1 MRINGRNII
10 DDEVTIDV
18 KKACEA
24 YKRFQ
29 SYGKSDWEGNNGL
42 DFKFNDA
49 IKSRMKLLD
58 AVVPLAGFVLAAKS
72 TFSDWGKKPLK
83 LPAKR
88 RRSVLIGV
96 LSVTG
101 IDISARRILARD
113 PLNLSL
119 MSELAPLRSRK
130 LTNDPKEIEDVVFEI
145 ELVELILKA
154 AERSV
159 MSDWLVDPNGKA
171 EKTQQIEIGT
181 VVYGLREADI
191 QIDFGDTIPQEWT
204 RRISADTPPYL
215 GRADGCVILWS
226 EQRGAW
232 IVQPTEGSPMRVRIE
247 KAKLCETR
255 GRRGA
260 IVGVSV
266 TVVEDQLSTDFRMKQ
281 QINSKKEPER
291 SPTGLLA
298 GEDLDHA
305 RDRLFSI
312 VLAHRSEGASLLSY
326 QGHQLP

>member
-1 MRINGRNII
+1 MKINGRNVP

-24 YKRFQ
+24 YNRFK
-29 SYGKSDWEGNNGL
+29 SYGKSDWQGNSGP
-42 DFKFNDA
+42 DFEFNNA
-49 IKSRMKLLD
+49 IKSRMQLLN
-58 AVVPLAGFVLAAKS
+58 AVVPQAGFVLASKQ
-72 TFSDWGKKPLK
+72 TFSDWANKPLK
-83 LPAKR
+83 RPVKQ

-113 PLNLSL
+113 PLNLSA
-119 MSELAPLRSRK
+119 MSELAPLRSQK
-130 LTNDPKEIEDVVFEI
+130 LTNDPEEVDEVVFEI
-145 ELVELILKA
+145 ELAELVLKA

-159 MSDWLVDPNGKA
+159 MSDWLVDATGKA
-171 EKTQQIEIGT
+171 RKTEPIEIGT
-181 VVYGLREADI
+181 VVFGLREADI
-191 QIDFGDTIPQEWT
+191 QIDYGDTIPQDWT
-204 RRISADTPPYL
+204 RRISADTPLHL

-247 KAKLCETR
+247 KAKLCKTR

-260 IVGVSV
+260 TVGVSI
-266 TVVEDQLSTDFRMKQ
+266 TVVEDQLSTDFRMKLQ
-281 QINSKKEPER
+281 LNGKGEPEK

-298 GEDLDHA
+298 GQDLDAA
-305 RDRLFSI
+305 RERLFSI
-312 VLAHRSEGASLLSY
+312 VLAHRSEGASILSY